1 MTGREFEMT
10 GWAGLNSGK
19 IKNFNMI
26 IFVNDIEKTVDDTCT
41 LKNLLESMNLY
52 EQKGIAVA
60 VNNSIVTKK
69 NIDEYILKNNDR
81 IIVIQAAQGG

>member
-1 MTGREFEMT
+1 
-10 GWAGLNSGK
+10 
-19 IKNFNMI
+19 MI

>member
-1 MTGREFEMT
+1 MT
-10 GWAGLNSGK
+10 GWAGLKSGK

>member
-1 MTGREFEMT
+1 MT